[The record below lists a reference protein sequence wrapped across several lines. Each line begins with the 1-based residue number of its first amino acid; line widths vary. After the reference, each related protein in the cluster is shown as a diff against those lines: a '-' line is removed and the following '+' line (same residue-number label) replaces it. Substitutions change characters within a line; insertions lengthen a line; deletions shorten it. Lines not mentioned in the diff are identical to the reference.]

1 MHYILGLS
9 HLLWDATRLSIEVY
23 YKDYNNFP
31 INPTQ
36 PTMFLFDQVQVYGL
50 FWSQASLED
59 NGKASSK
66 GVEVILQKKLAEDFY
81 GLVSGALS
89 SSTYRDYNGSWHDRI
104 YDNQFNFNIEGG
116 YIPGNDWEFKLRWI
130 YAGGAP
136 YTPFDYEA
144 SKEAGYGIWD
154 LSRTNSERLPDY
166 HSMNIRIDKRFNFS
180 SSSLLLY
187 LSVWNVYGRENV
199 AFYYWNEVTNE
210 IDSQTQW
217 STLPVLG
224 IEYEF

>member
-1 MHYILGLS
+1 M
-9 HLLWDATRLSIEVY
+9 
-23 YKDYNNFP
+23 
-31 INPTQ
+31 
-36 PTMFLFDQVQVYGL
+36 
-50 FWSQASLED
+50 
-59 NGKASSK
+59 
-66 GVEVILQKKLAEDFY
+66 
-81 GLVSGALS
+81 
-89 SSTYRDYNGSWHDRI
+89 
-104 YDNQFNFNIEGG
+104 
-116 YIPGNDWEFKLRWI
+116 
-130 YAGGAP
+130 
-136 YTPFDYEA
+136 EA
-144 SKEAGYGIWD
+144 SEEAGYGIWD